1 LKLSDFFLWGQVG
14 EEPRPPSEAGAALLA
29 LIELEL
35 LPGFVLD
42 GPWMQ
47 ELMTQGKGAKAPPR
61 LCWAAQDA
69 ILLAPH
75 QPDAEHWGG
84 FLIAQSSAKGQTREF
99 ASEAGEVINLL
110 IPDSLI
116 PAGTLKAARANAL
129 LPVGG
134 KTPADITSPLP

>member
-1 LKLSDFFLWGQVG
+1 LSDFFLWGQAA
-14 EEPRPPSEAGAALLA
+14 EKPRPPSEAGAALLA

-47 ELMTQGKGAKAPPR
+47 ELMEQGKGAKTPPR
-61 LCWAAQDA
+61 LCWAASDA
-69 ILLAPH
+69 ILLAPY

-84 FLIAQSSAKGQTREF
+84 FLIAQASARGQEREF
-99 ASEAGEVINLL
+99 ATEAGEVANLL
-110 IPDSLI
+110 VPDAMI

-129 LPVGG
+129 LPIKSG
-134 KTPADITSPLP
+134 KTPAETTNPLP